1 MATQAI
7 TGRIGF
13 LGIAATSSG
22 TSLEVGEIRDWSI
35 AVEQNMIDA
44 SSNDSSGWNE
54 HIPGQRSWSVTIGGV
69 YARTD
74 LEQVTLRE
82 SLSSAATR
90 YWTVRPTTSASQLWR
105 GTGYVENYS
114 VSGNTNDAVV
124 SDFTIRGT
132 RALVYTT

>member
-7 TGRIGF
+7 AGRIGF

-22 TSLEVGEIRDWSI
+22 TSLEIGEIRDW
-35 AVEQNMIDA
+35 ALNVEQGMIDA

-54 HIPGQRSWSVTIGGV
+54 FIPGQRTWSATISGI
-69 YARTD
+69 YARSD

-90 YWTVRPTTSASQLWR
+90 YYTIRPSTSQTQLWR
-105 GTGYVENYS
+105 GTGYVSSYS
-114 VSGNTNDAVV
+114 VSGRTDDATV
-124 SDFTIRGT
+124 SDFVIQGT

>member
-7 TGRIGF
+7 AGRIGF

-22 TSLEVGEIRDWSI
+22 TSLEIGEIRDWSI
-35 AVEQNMIDA
+35 KVDQAMIDA

-54 HIPGQRSWSVTIGGV
+54 HIPGQRGWSISISGI
-69 YARTD
+69 YARSD
-74 LEQVTLRE
+74 VEQVALRE

-90 YWTVRPTTSASQLWR
+90 YYTVRPSTSQTQLWR

-114 VSGNTNDAVV
+114 VGGQTNDATV
-124 SDFTIRGT
+124 SDF
-132 RALVYTT
+132 

>member
-1 MATQAI
+1 MATQAQA
-7 TGRIGF
+7 GRIGF

-54 HIPGQRSWSVTIGGV
+54 QIPGQRGWSVTIGGI

-90 YWTVRPTTSASQLWR
+90 YWTVRPTTSASALWR

-114 VSGNTNDAVV
+114 VSGNTNDVVV